1 MKLHAK
7 PWSDVNDAAA
17 DDVFTSHTSL
27 LPPLPLLQQMQELYI
42 DAMRRTLSRFAP
54 DANRLAGLPIV
65 CVCNLQAV
73 GVGVGRASS
82 ICC

>member
-7 PWSDVNDAAA
+7 PWSDVNYAAA
-17 DDVFTSHTSL
+17 DAVFTSHTS
-27 LPPLPLLQQMQELYI
+27 PLPLLQQMQELYI
-42 DAMRRTLSRFAP
+42 DAMHRTLSRFAP

-73 GVGVGRASS
+73 EGGVGEGGGSS